1 MAQTV
6 VKKTVFG
13 DMRVVVVDVNM
24 GAATTH
30 VVAPGIKTVKA
41 FSVGYQSMASVA
53 GVKMSASTSI
63 VEVSAGASGDQFF
76 LTIYGN

>member
-13 DMRVVVVDVNM
+13 DLRCVVVDVNM

-30 VVAPGIKTVKA
+30 VVAPGIKSVKA
-41 FSVGYQSMASVA
+41 FAVGPQSMATTAVL
-53 GVKMSASTSI
+53 MTASTSI
-63 VEVSAGASGDQFF
+63 VEVSAAVSGDQFF
-76 LTIYGN
+76 LTIFGN